1 MVLAIVT
8 SMACNSTSGQGH
20 FLLRQAGVGHRV
32 MLIFMHDFISKVV
45 AVLQYESHAGAAL
58 ESLRWNTFAST
69 RSSERVRWF
78 GVF

>member
-1 MVLAIVT
+1 
-8 SMACNSTSGQGH
+8 
-20 FLLRQAGVGHRV
+20 